1 MIDFHSHILPGI
13 DDGAK
18 DIKTSLDMLSES
30 FEQGVKIVVAT
41 PHCHL
46 MGENSVE
53 KFLKRRKESYDK
65 LKKAIEEDGRK
76 FPQIVMGCEL
86 RVAKE
91 YPETQDL
98 KKLCIEN
105 TNYIMVEMPYEKWNA
120 GNYDFIYGLILR
132 GMRPIVAHMERYFNY
147 RDDFHNLYS
156 LDLLYQVNAESFIRS
171 STKRKIPKLFEEGAI
186 HIIGSD
192 MHDMENRPS
201 YMKKA
206 SVKIT
211 TAYGGYRLKYLMKNA
226 ERILKNENV
235 DTMCF
240 GKLSIWDFL
249 KL

>member
-1 MIDFHSHILPGI
+1 MIDFHSHVLPGI

-18 DIKTSLDMLSES
+18 DIDTSLRMLLES
-30 FEQGVKIVVAT
+30 FKQGVRVVVAT

-46 MGENSVE
+46 VGENSVE
-53 KFLKRRKESYDK
+53 NFLKNRKESYDK
-65 LKKAIEEDGRK
+65 LIEAIEKDGRQ
-76 FPQIVMGCEL
+76 FPEIIMGCEL
-86 RVAKE
+86 RVANE
-91 YPETQDL
+91 YPENQDL

-132 GMRPIVAHMERYFNY
+132 GMRPIVAHMERYFSQ

-156 LDLLYQVNAESFIRS
+156 LDLLYQVNAQSFVNS
-171 STKRKIPKLFEEGAI
+171 PAKRKIPKLFEEGAI

-201 YMKKA
+201 YMEKA
-206 SVKIT
+206 ANKIT
-211 TAYGGYRLKYLMKNA
+211 KAYGEYRLKYLMKNA
-226 ERILKNENV
+226 ERVLNNENV

-240 GKLSIWDFL
+240 GKLGFWDL
-249 KL
+249 MKL